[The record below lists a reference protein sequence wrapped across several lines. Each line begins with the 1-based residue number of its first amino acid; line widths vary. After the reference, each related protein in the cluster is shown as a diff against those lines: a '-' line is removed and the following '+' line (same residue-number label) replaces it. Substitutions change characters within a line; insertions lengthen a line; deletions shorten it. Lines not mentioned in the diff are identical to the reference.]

1 MMEIRV
7 KLGGEDAEDYK
18 LGQSLLEVKILA
30 VGDDEVIISGLEDYE
45 NTRVILNLSIR

>member
-18 LGQSLLEVKILA
+18 LGQSLKGKNNKNIC
-30 VGDDEVIISGLEDYE
+30 
-45 NTRVILNLSIR
+45 T